1 MPTPTLPLETRLKSI
16 QAASPNFLA
25 AFEVF
30 TEDFFLAL
38 DTAFNAGGIP
48 FLWRIYEDHVR
59 CYADSMSPPVRAE
72 MVAVA
77 DRLPADEGDTL
88 LYHILIDPFTYA
100 KGGRP

>member
-38 DTAFNAGGIP
+38 DTAFNAGGFMRTMSGATRIP
-48 FLWRIYEDHVR
+48 
-59 CYADSMSPPVRAE
+59 C
-72 MVAVA
+72 
-77 DRLPADEGDTL
+77 RLPS
-88 LYHILIDPFTYA
+88 
-100 KGGRP
+100 

>member
-38 DTAFNAGGIP
+38 DTAFNAGDIP
-48 FLWRIYEDHVR
+48 FLWQIYERHIQR
-59 CYADSMSPPVRAE
+59 YNSFKYPPVLAE
-72 MVAVA
+72 MVALA
-77 DRLPADEGDTL
+77 GRLPTDEGDAL
-88 LYHILIDPFTYA
+88 LYHILIDPFTYT
-100 KGGRP
+100 KGDPQ